1 MRLVIHLG
9 TRGCRTALSDA
20 LDGYHESLAILVPA
34 DPALLGPAM
43 SDADLEEGLADVA
56 RIVRD
61 RAFEHAADIAE
72 DQARAL
78 TDVFGRKPPP
88 AEERI
93 DAEILDGGF
102 VDALRAYA
110 AGLEPAP
117 EEAYIARDGLDV
129 LDGVEVRPA
138 DALDPLG
145 IELVAR

>member
-1 MRLVIHLG
+1 MRLVIYLG
-9 TRGCRTALSDA
+9 TRGCRTALADA
-20 LDGYHESLAILVPA
+20 LDGYHDALTILVPA

-43 SDADLEEGLADVA
+43 SDAGIGEGLTEVA

-61 RAFEHAADIAE
+61 RAFEHAAGIAE

-78 TDVFGRKPPP
+78 TNVFGKQPPP

-93 DAEILDGGF
+93 DVQVLEGSL
-102 VDALRAYA
+102 VDALEACVD
-110 AGLEPAP
+110 GLDTTP

-145 IELVAR
+145 VELVAR